1 MDGSG
6 TAVSNFEGSDKLG
19 DSDLVDLYMLLHHL
33 LTVALQIYEIPAKD
47 RFHPL
52 AEADP

>member
-6 TAVSNFEGSDKLG
+6 TAVSNVEGFDKLG
-19 DSDLVDLYMLLHHL
+19 DRDLVGLYMLLHRL
-33 LTVALQIYEIPAKD
+33 LTVVLQIYEIPAKD
-47 RFHPL
+47 RLHPL

>member
-6 TAVSNFEGSDKLG
+6 TAVSNVEGFVKLK
-19 DSDLVDLYMLLHHL
+19 DSDLVDLYMLLHRL
-33 LTVALQIYEIPAKD
+33 LIVVLQIYEIPAKG
-47 RFHPL
+47 RLHPL